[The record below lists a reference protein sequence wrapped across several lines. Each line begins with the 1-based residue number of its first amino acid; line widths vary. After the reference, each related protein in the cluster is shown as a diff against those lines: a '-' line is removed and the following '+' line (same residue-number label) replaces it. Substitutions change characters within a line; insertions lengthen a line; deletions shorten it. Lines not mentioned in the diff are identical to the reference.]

1 MSITSKFA
9 KMKISRIFYFIFGVL
24 MFYAFAIIGTGCA
37 QIGMPTG
44 GAKDTIPPVLVNAN
58 PQLKTVNFNDNKI
71 TLTFNEYIEVRDIQ
85 NNILVSPFPK
95 KTPEVS
101 YKLKTVTVKLKDTLQ
116 ANTTYNINFG
126 KAIVDL
132 NEGNPLGNFN
142 YVFSTGATI
151 DSLSLSGKIIIAE
164 TGKIDSTY
172 NVLLYR
178 NVNDSTV
185 EKRKPDYLT
194 KLDGQGNF
202 VFNNLPNDNFSIYA
216 LKDGDGS
223 KTYNAKTEGFAFI
236 NTTIN
241 PDNPQDSLVLY
252 AYVQEK
258 EKKEIAAVKNIDKR
272 LRYSLTS
279 SNIQD
284 LLTPL
289 TIEFNKPLK
298 KAELNKIILKDTN
311 SNTLDIT
318 NITID
323 SSSKKITITHN
334 WAEEQVFKLIMD
346 KDAFADSTGL
356 SLTKND
362 TLKITT
368 KKQSD
373 YGNVVLRFKN
383 LDKSKNP
390 LLQLVINDEIKKSIT
405 ITTEEWSD
413 KLFTPGEYEIR
424 IVYDANKNGK
434 WDTGNYK
441 QKLQPEKTI
450 TLNKKIS
457 VRANWDNES
466 DIEL

>member
-1 MSITSKFA
+1 MKA
-9 KMKISRIFYFIFGVL
+9 KQLFYTFLFLLFSYTYNIV
-24 MFYAFAIIGTGCA
+24 GTGCA

-44 GAKDTIPPVLVNAN
+44 GAKDTIPPILVNAN

-71 TLTFNEYIEVRDIQ
+71 TLTFNEYIEVKDVQ
-85 NNILVSPFPK
+85 NNVLVSPFPK
-95 KTPEVS
+95 KTPEIN

-116 ANTTYNINFG
+116 PNTTYTINFG

-132 NEGNPLGNFN
+132 NEGNPLGDFN

-151 DSLSLSGKIIIAE
+151 DSLTLSGKILLAE
-164 TGKIDSTY
+164 TGKVDSTY
-172 NVLLYR
+172 TVLLYR
-178 NVNDSTV
+178 NADDSTV
-185 EKRKPDYLT
+185 EKRKPNYLT

-202 VFNNLPNDNFSIYA
+202 VFKNLPNDNFSVYA
-216 LKDGDGS
+216 LKDGDGG

-236 NTTIN
+236 NKTVN
-241 PDNPQDSLVLY
+241 PATSKDTLMLY

-258 EKKEIAAVKNIDKR
+258 EKKEIAVVKNTDKK
-272 LRYSLTS
+272 LRYSLASGTT
-279 SNIQD
+279 QD

-298 KAELNKIILKDTN
+298 KADLTKIILIDTN
-311 SNTLDIT
+311 LKVLSNAKVS
-318 NITID
+318 ID
-323 SSSKKITITHN
+323 STTKKITIEN
-334 WAEEQVFKLIMD
+334 KWQEEQVFKLLID

-356 SLTKND
+356 ALTKND

-390 LLQLVINDEIKKSIT
+390 LLQFVVNDEIKKSFSIT
-405 ITTEEWSD
+405 STEWND
-413 KLFTPGEYEIR
+413 KLFTPGDYEIR
-424 IVYDANKNGK
+424 IVYDANNNGK
-434 WDTGNYK
+434 WDAGNYK
-441 QKLQPEKTI
+441 QKLQPEKAI
-450 TLNKKIS
+450 TLSKKIS
-457 VRANWDNES
+457 IRANWDNES

>member
-1 MSITSKFA
+1 MRFSFGS
-9 KMKISRIFYFIFGVL
+9 YFLAIIIIAFGL
-24 MFYAFAIIGTGCA
+24 STIGTGCA

-44 GAKDTIPPVLVNAN
+44 GAKDTIPPILVNAN

-71 TLTFNEYIEVRDIQ
+71 TLTFNEYIEVKDVQ
-85 NNILVSPFPK
+85 NNVLVSPFPK
-95 KTPEVS
+95 KTPEIN

-116 ANTTYNINFG
+116 PNTTYTINFG

-132 NEGNPLGNFN
+132 NEGNPLGDFN
-142 YVFSTGATI
+142 YVFSTGVTI
-151 DSLSLSGKIIIAE
+151 DSLTLSGKILLAE
-164 TGKIDSTY
+164 TGKVDSTY
-172 NVLLYR
+172 TVLLYR
-178 NVNDSTV
+178 NADDSTV
-185 EKRKPDYLT
+185 EKRKPNYLT

-202 VFNNLPNDNFSIYA
+202 VFKNLPNDNFSIYA

-223 KTYNAKTEGFAFI
+223 KTYNAKSEGFAFI
-236 NTTIN
+236 NKTVN
-241 PDNPQDSLVLY
+241 PAASQDTLMLY

-258 EKKEIAAVKNIDKR
+258 EKKEIAVVKNTDKK
-272 LRYSLTS
+272 LRYSLASGTT
-279 SNIQD
+279 QD

-298 KAELNKIILKDTN
+298 KADLTKIILIDTN
-311 SNTLDIT
+311 LKVLPNTKVS
-318 NITID
+318 ID
-323 SSSKKITITHN
+323 STTKKITIEN
-334 WAEEQVFKLIMD
+334 KWQEEQVFKLIID

-356 SLTKND
+356 ALTKND

-390 LLQLVINDEIKKSIT
+390 LLQFVINDEIKKSFSIT
-405 ITTEEWSD
+405 STEWND

-434 WDTGNYK
+434 WDAGNYK
-441 QKLQPEKTI
+441 QKLQPEKAI

-457 VRANWDNES
+457 IRANWDNES

>member
-1 MSITSKFA
+1 
-9 KMKISRIFYFIFGVL
+9 MKVSRIVYFILCV
-24 MFYAFAIIGTGCA
+24 MIFYTSGFIGTGCA

-58 PQLKTVNFNDNKI
+58 PQFKTVNFNDNKI
-71 TLTFNEYIEVRDIQ
+71 TLTFNEYIEVKDIQ
-85 NNILVSPFPK
+85 TNVLVSPFPK
-95 KTPEVS
+95 KTPEIS
-101 YKLKTVTVKLKDTLQ
+101 YKLKTVTVKLKDTLLP
-116 ANTTYNINFG
+116 NTTYTINFG

-132 NEGNPLGNFN
+132 NESNPLGNFN
-142 YVFSTGATI
+142 YVFSTGNTI
-151 DSLSLSGKIIIAE
+151 DSLTLGGKIVMAE
-164 TGKIDSTY
+164 TGKVDSTY
-172 NVLLYR
+172 AVLLYR
-178 NVNDSTV
+178 NANDSTV

-202 VFNNLPNDNFSIYA
+202 IFYNLPNDNFSVYA

-223 KTYNAKTEGFAFI
+223 KTYNAKTEGFAFT
-236 NTTIN
+236 NKSIN
-241 PDNPQDSLVLY
+241 PANPQDSLQLY

-258 EKKEIAAVKNIDKR
+258 EKKEIVAAKNTDKK

-279 SNIQD
+279 GNVQD

-298 KAELNKIILKDTN
+298 KAELNKIKLVDTN
-311 SNTLDIT
+311 LNIIAYTK
-318 NITID
+318 ITID
-323 SSSKKITITHN
+323 STTKKIAIEN
-334 WAEEQVFKLIMD
+334 KWQEEQVFKLIVD

-356 SLTKND
+356 ALTKSD
-362 TLKITT
+362 TIKITT

-373 YGNVVLRFKN
+373 YGNIVLRFKN

-390 LLQLVINDEIKKSIT
+390 LLQFVINDEIKKSFA
-405 ITTEEWSD
+405 ITTAEWND
-413 KLFTPGEYEIR
+413 KLFNPGEYEIR